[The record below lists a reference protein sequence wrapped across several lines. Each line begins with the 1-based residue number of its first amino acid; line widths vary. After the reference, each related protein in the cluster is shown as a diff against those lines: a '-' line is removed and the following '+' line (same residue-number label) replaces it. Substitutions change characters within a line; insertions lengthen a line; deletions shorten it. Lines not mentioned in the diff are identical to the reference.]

1 MTLESENQV
10 SFASRFILVTWDYL
24 IKIRNRGPSEPPA
37 YLYPPSFPQGACLPA
52 HLLFVLCRSKPH
64 FNRHGK
70 DVLPSTQPA
79 WRPLAGLR
87 CHFTEHTAG
96 GFFFFFLRELGGV
109 YLHKRKGLKGER
121 KAAFFGRL
129 WSRQASGKTFN
140 DGLFFAH
147 AQRGLSQVCREG
159 IQRRPGT
166 VRLLVLSPLIHGWA
180 LCGHLPTYQEDL
192 VPGAESRSLSPTLW
206 ADLILFDYFSVLCL
220 LHDFLSL
227 AQVTLLLL
235 LLFFFSGANL
245 GIQEVWV

>member
-1 MTLESENQV
+1 MFCQAPSQPEDRWQVCGVILLNTLQV
-10 SFASRFILVTWDYL
+10 V
-24 IKIRNRGPSEPPA
+24 
-37 YLYPPSFPQGACLPA
+37 
-52 HLLFVLCRSKPH
+52 
-64 FNRHGK
+64 
-70 DVLPSTQPA
+70 
-79 WRPLAGLR
+79 
-87 CHFTEHTAG
+87 
-96 GFFFFFLRELGGV
+96 FFFFFLRELGGV

-235 LLFFFSGANL
+235 LFFFF
-245 GIQEVWV
+245 QEQTWEYKKFGFSMLNWRTSLVVQI